1 MIGIDETDFRL
12 VVGRSQIDYNPNK
25 EEENLRRHKRSLQ
38 DALPILEKVILPI
51 NSKPFLTKG
60 PFERNGKV
68 RHKRIGVDK
77 NSQIV
82 FFVTTMR
89 PD

>member
-1 MIGIDETDFRL
+1 VI
-12 VVGRSQIDYNPNK
+12 GRSKIDYDPNK

-60 PFERNGKV
+60 LFERSGEV
-68 RHKRIGVDK
+68 RHKRMGVDK
-77 NSQIV
+77 NDQIV
-82 FFVTTMR
+82 FFVATMR
-89 PD
+89 LD